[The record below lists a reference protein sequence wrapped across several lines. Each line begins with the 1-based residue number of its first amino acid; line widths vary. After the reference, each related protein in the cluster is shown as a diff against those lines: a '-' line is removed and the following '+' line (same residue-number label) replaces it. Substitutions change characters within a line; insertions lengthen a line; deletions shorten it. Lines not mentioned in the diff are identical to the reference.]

1 MQAFIAYNFLFTS
14 IYQIIFLL
22 LLLFSYILSS
32 QKSLYKMS
40 EIILTVKGDG
50 DNIKILSDTT
60 FCGTVKNIS
69 FNNFPDRIVINNETK
84 NFTGIFVNLTQEIN
98 FIKLQWDNP
107 PTNCRLMFDRVY
119 SVINFDFSNF
129 DTSHVTDMR
138 CMFCDSNIITSL
150 DITNFNTSLVTNMR
164 SMFNKCTSLITL
176 DLSNFDTSIVT
187 DFYHMFYESSS
198 LLSLNVDN
206 FILNSRSRIDN
217 MFAKCT
223 SLISLDLTSFD
234 ETKLINKIKGLFSNV
249 NPNLILRINID
260 NISSIYDY
268 YPNFRININS
278 SCFLENHKLIK
289 EKKDCIEKCTLD
301 DLYKYEYNGLCFF
314 KCPNGTFYSDDNIT
328 CLEKDGYKI
337 KDSIMDSF
345 LVKPL
350 TIPQHFIS
358 TEIPANLVKSTIL
371 AKSLNKY

>member
-150 DITNFNTSLVTNMR
+150 DITNF
-164 SMFNKCTSLITL
+164 
-176 DLSNFDTSIVT
+176 
-187 DFYHMFYESSS
+187 
-198 LLSLNVDN
+198 
-206 FILNSRSRIDN
+206 IL
-217 MFAKCT
+217 T
-223 SLISLDLTSFD
+223 
-234 ETKLINKIKGLFSNV
+234 
-249 NPNLILRINID
+249 LIL
-260 NISSIYDY
+260 
-268 YPNFRININS
+268 
-278 SCFLENHKLIK
+278 H
-289 EKKDCIEKCTLD
+289 
-301 DLYKYEYNGLCFF
+301 
-314 KCPNGTFYSDDNIT
+314 
-328 CLEKDGYKI
+328 
-337 KDSIMDSF
+337 
-345 LVKPL
+345 
-350 TIPQHFIS
+350 
-358 TEIPANLVKSTIL
+358 
-371 AKSLNKY
+371 